1 MTTVH
6 RPSLELEASLS
17 TIHQSPKQWTEPD
30 QFDLGSIADKNE
42 LARRIN
48 NGSIRHSVDR
58 AAEIADDLFEL
69 RHPDQRSD
77 DEARLDFTS
86 DIVNS
91 GLEYGSWFHFP
102 WSESVVRY
110 PEVEDHQDL
119 RTFRNK
125 NLITHEEQVRLL
137 GATAAIF
144 GLSVGSNVTE
154 QLVLSGIG
162 GTVVMGDFDKLTPAN
177 TNRVKAGMPQVG
189 MEKIDIVAI
198 KTSEVDP
205 YIKQVH
211 LRDGITEA
219 GLEQL
224 ADANPDIIFDEIDD
238 LAMKALLRQFA
249 ADHRIPLV
257 MATDLGDKSL
267 IDVERYDI
275 DDTTKPFH
283 GKVREADF
291 EKMLKGSMTEK
302 EKSKYLIRILGVQH
316 LTARILGSVVEID
329 RTLAGIPQLGTTAST
344 GGSLATVAARE
355 ILLGR
360 KMDSGRYVLSPRAV
374 LGLQRHTSVKEG
386 FKTLGAFK
394 AHMKNQAN

>member
-1 MTTVH
+1 V
-6 RPSLELEASLS
+6 EA
-17 TIHQSPKQWTEPD
+17 
-30 QFDLGSIADKNE
+30 
-42 LARRIN
+42 
-48 NGSIRHSVDR
+48 
-58 AAEIADDLFEL
+58 IADDLFEL
-69 RHPDQRSD
+69 RHPDQRVD
-77 DEARLDFTS
+77 DKARLEFTS
-86 DIVNS
+86 DIV
-91 GLEYGSWFHFP
+91 GHGMEYGAWFHFP

-110 PEVEDHQDL
+110 PKVEDHQDL

-125 NLITHEEQVRLL
+125 NLITHDEQVRLL

-144 GLSVGSNVTE
+144 GLSVGSNVAE

-162 GTVVMGDFDKLTPAN
+162 GTVIMGDFDKLSPAN

-219 GLEQL
+219 GLELL
-224 ADANPDIIFDEIDD
+224 ADNKPDIIFDEIDD
-238 LAMKALLRQFA
+238 LAMKARLRQFA
-249 ADHRIPLV
+249 ADQKVPLV

-275 DDTTKPFH
+275 DKATEPFH
-283 GKVREADF
+283 GKVQGDDF
-291 EKMLKGSMTEK
+291 ERMLRGDLTEQ

-316 LTARILGSVVEID
+316 LTARILGSVIEID
-329 RTLAGIPQLGTTAST
+329 KTLAGIPQLGTTAST

-360 KMDSGRYVLSPRAV
+360 TMDSGRYVLSPRAT
-374 LGLQRHTSVKEG
+374 LGLQRQTGVKEG
-386 FKTLGAFK
+386 LKTLGAFK
-394 AHMKNQAN
+394 THMKNQAK

>member
-1 MTTVH
+1 MTTV
-6 RPSLELEASLS
+6 RNQSLEASLNS
-17 TIHQSPKQWTEPD
+17 IGQSPKRWSEPD
-30 QFDLGSIADKNE
+30 QFDLSSIADRNE
-42 LARRIN
+42 LGRRIN
-48 NGSIRHSVDR
+48 SGDIRHSVDR
-58 AAEIADDLFEL
+58 VADIADDLFEL
-69 RHPDQRSD
+69 RHPDQRAD

-86 DIVNS
+86 DIV
-91 GLEYGSWFHFP
+91 GRGVEYGAWFHFP

-144 GLSVGSNVTE
+144 GLSVGSNVAE

-162 GTVVMGDFDKLTPAN
+162 GTVILGDFDKLSPAN
-177 TNRVKAGMPQVG
+177 MNRVKAGMPQVG

-205 YIKQVH
+205 YVKQVH

-224 ADANPDIIFDEIDD
+224 AGNKPDIIFDEIDD
-238 LAMKALLRQFA
+238 LAMKARLRQFA
-249 ADHRIPLV
+249 ADQKVPLV

-275 DDTTKPFH
+275 DKAAEPFH
-283 GKVREADF
+283 GKVQGDDF
-291 EKMLKGSMTEK
+291 ERMLRGDLTEQ

-316 LTARILGSVVEID
+316 LTARILGSVIEID
-329 RTLAGIPQLGTTAST
+329 KTLAGIPQLGTTAST
-344 GGSLATVAARE
+344 GGSVAAVAARE

-360 KMDSGRYVLSPRAV
+360 TMDSGRYVLSPRAT
-374 LGLQRHTSVKEG
+374 LGLQRQTGVKEG
-386 FKTLGAFK
+386 LKTLGAFK
-394 AHMKNQAN
+394 THMKNQAK